1 LITITQRLGNT
12 EMKNLRTII
21 AEWMLFSIGLSMFAF
36 HMFSTQHLFLGAYEN
51 QAVHLA
57 FILVLLFVNEART
70 AKNGWTYGYQMA
82 LAAVSLAATIYVFV
96 NIEHLEQV
104 FGYPDTIDLIVGLVL
119 IFIVVEATRAA
130 WGWTLPLVTAVFVLY
145 FVYGH
150 LLPGQLYHRPFELEY
165 IVSYL
170 SIGLSGIFGSFLS
183 ISANQVFLFVA
194 FGALLGVIRVNDFFF
209 EAGKIAGKVF
219 QGGPGQTAVVSSAL
233 VGMVSGAAVA
243 NVAITGAFTIPF
255 MKKAGYTPEFAGAI
269 EATAS
274 TGGQLMP
281 PVMGAAAFLMAS
293 FLGVSYAEIMLAG
306 IIPAILFF
314 LGVMLGVQFLA
325 VRNGIK
331 PPTESIDFKLL
342 WRRLPLFFLPLG
354 VLIAMLL
361 MQYSPATAAFWTI
374 LLSISL
380 AYISRDTRPKFM
392 NLLKCLAGGALIGA
406 QIGISLAVVGLIAQT
421 LITTGLGTKIAGL
434 VDILSGGNLV
444 IALIVTM
451 FVAIIL
457 GCGVPTSAAYTLVA
471 IVVVPIIVK
480 MGVEPLSA
488 HFFAF
493 YFAVIS
499 ALTPPVALAALAGA
513 GIAGANYFKTS
524 LSAAK
529 LAISGFIIPFL
540 IVFNPALVLKPI
552 DWISAVG
559 TFIAVPLSLVVL
571 TAALYGCGLTIF
583 TLRERLLAIITAALL
598 FGYSVFRHVETLPF
612 EYPMLAFGC
621 IGFAVLLNMQL
632 KANRLQNVN
641 QGVNTSVVLNES

>member
-1 LITITQRLGNT
+1 
-12 EMKNLRTII
+12 MKSMRTKI
-21 AEWMLFSIGLSMFAF
+21 AEWILFFVGLSMFAF

-57 FILVLLFVNEART
+57 FILVLLFVNEARI
-70 AKNGWTYGYQMA
+70 AKNRWSYSYQMA
-82 LAAVSLAATIYVFV
+82 LALLGLAASTYVFL
-96 NIEHLEQV
+96 NINHLEQV
-104 FGYPDTIDLIVGLVL
+104 FGYPETIDMIVGVILIV
-119 IFIVVEATRAA
+119 IVVEATRAA
-130 WGWTLPLVTAVFVLY
+130 WGWTLPIVSAVFVLY
-145 FVYGH
+145 FMYGH
-150 LLPGQLYHRPFELEY
+150 LLSGQLYHRKFELDY

-209 EAGKIAGKVF
+209 EIGKVAGKVF

-255 MKKAGYTPEFAGAI
+255 MKKAGYKPEFAGAI

-293 FLGVSYAEIMLAG
+293 FLGVSYSEIMLAG
-306 IIPAILFF
+306 IIPAILYF

-325 VRNGIK
+325 VRNGIH
-331 PPTESIDFKLL
+331 PPSESVDFKLL
-342 WRRLPLFFLPLG
+342 LRRLPLFFIPLS

-374 LLSISL
+374 ILSISL
-380 AYISRDTRPKFM
+380 AYISRDTRPQLFD
-392 NLLKCLAGGALIGA
+392 LLKCLAGGALIGA

-434 VDILSGGNLV
+434 VDLLSGGNIV
-444 IALIVTM
+444 IALLVTMIVTI
-451 FVAIIL
+451 VL

-493 YFAVIS
+493 YFAVVS
-499 ALTPPVALAALAGA
+499 ALTPPVALASLAGA
-513 GIAGANYFKTS
+513 GLAGANYFKTS

-540 IVFNPALVLKPI
+540 IVFNPALILKPI

-559 TFIAVPLSLVVL
+559 TFVAVPLSIVAL

-583 TLRERLLAIITAALL
+583 TRLERLLAFITAALL
-598 FGYSVFRHVETLPF
+598 FGYSVFRHVEHLPL
-612 EYPMLAFGC
+612 EYPFLVLGC
-621 IGFAVLLNMQL
+621 MGFAVLLVMQI
-632 KANRLQNVN
+632 KAKRLQDSGQIGSPIAQPV
-641 QGVNTSVVLNES
+641 